1 MDKFE
6 ERLGRAAI
14 RIRDRENAKMELP
27 PNPRKSTRPTWGWIG
42 APAAAA
48 VGLLAGMFI
57 QGIVV
62 EKGSQQVVVRTDYKI
77 DTVVK
82 ERVVRD
88 TVYVA
93 SSRES
98 VSMENR
104 VAMENRRQL
113 PVDTMGKNILND
125 GVDYSMLA
133 VY

>member
-1 MDKFE
+1 
-6 ERLGRAAI
+6 
-14 RIRDRENAKMELP
+14 
-27 PNPRKSTRPTWGWIG
+27 
-42 APAAAA
+42 
-48 VGLLAGMFI
+48 MFI
-57 QGIVV
+57 QGMVV

-93 SSRES
+93 SSRE
-98 VSMENR
+98 N

>member
-14 RIRDRENAKMELP
+14 RIRNRENGKMELP

-48 VGLLAGMFI
+48 VGFLAGMFI

-93 SSRES
+93 SSRE
-98 VSMENR
+98 N

-125 GVDYSMLA
+125 
-133 VY
+133 